1 MKRFSSIAIAI
12 LLIFLPSCRKIEVE
26 GTTDQQKNFEAL
38 WNILNDNYCYFEEKN
53 IDWDAVKVKYQSR
66 LDEKKLNTL
75 EFFDLLSDMIRELKD
90 GHCNLISFFDHGKY
104 TWTNPNDEES
114 LDPTLRKIYLGDKY
128 RVSRGMIYKKI
139 KSVSAS
145 EEDEADIG
153 YIIYP
158 SFMNSLGE
166 MQFLSLYFVNCKGVI
181 IDVRGNGGG
190 LVTNSDELLSYLLS
204 QKTLVGYTRYKKSAK
219 RGDYSDP
226 RPQYVSPYGNNAFW
240 ANIPIVVLQ
249 DAGSY
254 SATNDFLYKSV
265 YENNITTVGLK
276 SGGGA
281 GLPSMAELP
290 NGWRV
295 RYSTAAG
302 LDRKSISH
310 EQGIEPEV
318 RISLSGAKDRDDII
332 EKGIEI
338 IYSKYK
344 V

>member
-1 MKRFSSIAIAI
+1 MKRFGGIAIAI
-12 LLIFLPSCRKIEVE
+12 LLFFLPSCKKIEVE
-26 GTTDQQKNFEAL
+26 NSGNQQENFEAL

-53 IDWDAVKVKYQSR
+53 IDWDAIKMEYQSR
-66 LDEKKLNTL
+66 LNAKKLTTL

-90 GHCNLISFFDHGKY
+90 GHCNLISFFDRGNY
-104 TWTNPNDEES
+104 TWTNPNGEES
-114 LDPTLRKIYLGDKY
+114 LDPALRKIYLGDKY
-128 RVSRGMIYKKI
+128 RVSHGMIYTKI
-139 KSVSAS
+139 KSSSAI
-145 EEDEADIG
+145 DDGNKDIG

-166 MQFLSLYFVNCKGVI
+166 MQFLSIYFSDCKGVI
-181 IDVRGNGGG
+181 IDLRGNGGG
-190 LVTNSDELLSYLLS
+190 LVTNSDILLSYFLS
-204 QKTLVGYTRYKKSAK
+204 QKTLVGYTKYKKSNK

-226 RPQYVSPYGNNAFW
+226 RPQFVSPYGQNAFW
-240 ANIPIVVLQ
+240 RDIPIVVLQ

-254 SATNDFLYKSV
+254 SATNDFLYKAV
-265 YENNITTVGLK
+265 YEENITTVGLR

-281 GLPSMAELP
+281 GLPAMAELP

-302 LDRKSISH
+302 LDRKFLSH

-318 RISLSGAKDRDDII
+318 RMSLSGSKDRDDII

-338 IYSKYK
+338 IYSKWNL
-344 V
+344 